1 MNKDKLIL
9 KDGTEIELETGA
21 SLSAIGVLSADKA
34 AMVATWDKMTADNLS
49 TVQIKNGDGLVVGNY
64 ADLVLVS
71 ETSTVKADGT
81 VLTYFSLREK
91 TDVEKR
97 LDVIEDGQSMQ
108 NGAIDDLGAITSA
121 LADAQEGA

>member
-1 MNKDKLIL
+1 MNKDKLVL

-21 SLSAIGVLSADKA
+21 SLSTLGVLSADKA
-34 AMVATWDKMTADNLS
+34 AMVVAWDKLTSDNLAA
-49 TVQIKNGDGLVVGNY
+49 VQIENGDGLTVGNY
-64 ADLVLVS
+64 VDLILVS
-71 ETSTVKADGT
+71 ETSTVNADGT
-81 VLTYFSLREK
+81 IFTYFGLREK